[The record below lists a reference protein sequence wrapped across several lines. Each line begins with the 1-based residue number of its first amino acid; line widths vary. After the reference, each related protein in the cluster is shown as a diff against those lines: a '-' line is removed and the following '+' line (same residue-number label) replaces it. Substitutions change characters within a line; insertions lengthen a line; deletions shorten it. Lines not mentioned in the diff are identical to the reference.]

1 MSTLDQQLQAAAEM
15 LVTLRADIP
24 ADVER
29 REGLPFTGQTVAA
42 ALGEICAQVDA
53 VAHACQILIE
63 AAQEARATTT
73 RRIGS

>member
-42 ALGEICAQVDA
+42 ALGEFAPRSMRWPMP
-53 VAHACQILIE
+53 
-63 AAQEARATTT
+63 AR
-73 RRIGS
+73 S